1 MIKRKGNVI
10 ELFVGI
16 VDKVKRM
23 MGWCPNANM
32 DRKITMHR
40 EIEIPEMDFN
50 SRPPL
55 FSPILPK
62 NAYVMGITKETVIG
76 VSIVLILILSYF
88 LRFSFFF
95 ESYSIYLILL
105 SVVLLQLIVSKAGIE
120 ISDRSISVKTILSP
134 FMGSTTHA
142 LTSVDSVE
150 VRKNKVSRLACCF
163 LFILGILWLFTF
175 FLHLMEGAPRVE
187 IIQSLIWIIVSFGFG
202 YQMYSAS
209 KSVSNIRIRFLP
221 HPSVNKI
228 TIHTTNAG
236 QIADFIEK
244 ARNRNP

>member
-1 MIKRKGNVI
+1 MI
-10 ELFVGI
+10 ELFVSI

-32 DRKITMHR
+32 DRKITLQR

-50 SRPPL
+50 SKPPL
-55 FSPILPK
+55 FSPIMLK
-62 NAYVMGITKETVIG
+62 DAYFMGITKETVIG
-76 VSIVLILILSYF
+76 ISIILILILFYF
-88 LRFSFFF
+88 LRFSSFF

-105 SVVLLQLIVSKAGIE
+105 SVVLLPLIVSKARIE
-120 ISDRSISVKTILSP
+120 INDGCIKVKTILSP

-150 VRKNKVSRLACCF
+150 VRKNKVSRLAYRFSF
-163 LFILGILWLFTF
+163 LLGILWLFMF
-175 FLHLMEGAPRVE
+175 FLHLMDGAPRVE
-187 IIQSLIWIIVSFGFG
+187 IIESLMWIIVSFGFG

-209 KSVSNIRIRFLP
+209 KSVSNIQIRFLP
-221 HPSVNKI
+221 HPSVNKM

-236 QIADFIEK
+236 QIADLIEK
-244 ARNRNP
+244 ARNRKISHP